1 MFLKILSEE
10 TIVIAGKTVCKMFF
24 IKTYYHLI
32 SENHLNKGCWK
43 KTHFQGNAETVS
55 SLLLQQG
62 EQLPGT
68 IYYKLMGQ
76 YFITRRNVLYFP
88 KAFPCVNQ
96 QLVYEGLSLLEGHW
110 QYNPVNS
117 HRLPAFYAV
126 SNSVNQSFIYTSRK
140 TTY

>member
-1 MFLKILSEE
+1 MGLIRPNTNLDY
-10 TIVIAGKTVCKMFF
+10 TVV
-24 IKTYYHLI
+24 H
-32 SENHLNKGCWK
+32 
-43 KTHFQGNAETVS
+43 HFQVNSELVP

-117 HRLPAFYAV
+117 HRCQHFMLPAIV
-126 SNSVNQSFIYTSRK
+126 SIKVLFTPHVKPTIKNVIPFVSAYF
-140 TTY
+140 